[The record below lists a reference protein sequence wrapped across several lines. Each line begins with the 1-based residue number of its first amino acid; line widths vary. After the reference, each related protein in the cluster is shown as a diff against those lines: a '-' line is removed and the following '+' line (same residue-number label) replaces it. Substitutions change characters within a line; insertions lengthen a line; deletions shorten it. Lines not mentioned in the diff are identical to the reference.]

1 MAEIFFIMVRD
12 RVAYDE
18 GRVGLDEETLLKR
31 KIERTQRQL
40 EALNAKLY
48 ATAS

>member
-1 MAEIFFIMVRD
+1 MVRD
-12 RVAYDE
+12 KVAYDE

-31 KIERTQRQL
+31 KIERTQRAL
-40 EALNAKLY
+40 DALNAKLY

>member
-1 MAEIFFIMVRD
+1 
-12 RVAYDE
+12 VAYDE
-18 GRVGLDEETLLKR
+18 GRVGMDEEALLKR

-40 EALNAKLY
+40 NALNAKLY